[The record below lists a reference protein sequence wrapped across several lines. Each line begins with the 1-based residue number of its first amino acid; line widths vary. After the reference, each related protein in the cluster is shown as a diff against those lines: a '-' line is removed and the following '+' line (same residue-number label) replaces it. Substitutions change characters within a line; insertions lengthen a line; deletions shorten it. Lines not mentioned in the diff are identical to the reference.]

1 MPGSLTEQCDLFH
14 YWSLHNGGANFLLVD
29 GSVHF
34 LSYSANLLLPGLST
48 RAGGEVAELL

>member
-1 MPGSLTEQCDLFH
+1 VPGSLTEQCDLFH

-48 RAGGEVAELL
+48 RAGGEVAELP